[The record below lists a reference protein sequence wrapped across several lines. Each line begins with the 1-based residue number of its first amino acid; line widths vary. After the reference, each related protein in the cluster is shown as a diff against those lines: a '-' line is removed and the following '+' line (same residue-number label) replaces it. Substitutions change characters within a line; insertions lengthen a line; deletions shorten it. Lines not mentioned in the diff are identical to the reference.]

1 VLDFIQGK
9 ERIIVKGN
17 RRSRGSRLL
26 VLTSSMALL
35 LSSVYFA
42 AIPVLAAHTIT
53 ISDYDETA
61 HECGNDG
68 GFKIEAEWVEEGE
81 HTYHLR
87 DGDDNLLFSV
97 KIDATFD
104 DENEFKEFDYSNA
117 NPVPEYVVVFGANQ
131 EKEYPGGASGNNLTT
146 LTGQEISHISFC
158 GEEEV
163 TATATATATATPR
176 EEEEDNAALNIRKV
190 DEEGN
195 RLEGAVFTVEGMD
208 GTFTTNDRGFF
219 CITGLENDSEW
230 LVTEIEAPEGYE
242 IADEPS
248 QMVEVDDDGDC
259 NSPDAVFVN
268 TLAEEEP
275 EEPEQPEEPGGTT
288 EPDQSGPSPTP
299 REDTAGGNP
308 TPKPRRGALPDTAVS
323 EGSSAPIPAGLAALV
338 ALASLSVLAGV
349 RFAEARSRR

>member
-1 VLDFIQGK
+1 M
-9 ERIIVKGN
+9 
-17 RRSRGSRLL
+17 L
-26 VLTSSMALL
+26 VLTSSITLL
-35 LSSVYFA
+35 LSSVVLIA
-42 AIPVLAAHTIT
+42 APVLATPGNNGTVKIHEGASEDEPIVANDPHVCTFHLHFFFGDDVQSGDWWIEEWAPGEDKGEVVLDG
-53 ISDYDETA
+53 SYDAT
-61 HECGNDG
+61 
-68 GFKIEAEWVEEGE
+68 EGE
-81 HTYHLR
+81 DRQPAAPSVYELP
-87 DGDDNLLFSV
+87 DGHYKLFWEG
-97 KIDATFD
+97 AT
-104 DENEFKEFDYSNA
+104 N
-117 NPVPEYVVVFGANQ
+117 
-131 EKEYPGGASGNNLTT
+131 PGGQLNIKHKVFWVSCEQETDTT
-146 LTGQEISHISFC
+146 PTPTPTPK
-158 GEEEV
+158 EEDD
-163 TATATATATATPR
+163 

-230 LVTEIEAPEGYE
+230 LVTEIEAPDGYE

-275 EEPEQPEEPGGTT
+275 TEEPTATPTEEPT
-288 EPDQSGPSPTP
+288 EEPTVTNPSPTP

-308 TPKPRRGALPDTAVS
+308 TPKPRGGTLPDTAVS
-323 EGSSAPIPAGLAALV
+323 EGSSLPIPAGLAALV

-349 RFAEARSRR
+349 RFAEVRSRR